1 VFPYG
6 KNKTTVSTSRK
17 NKNKRICIIFKYRNR
32 ATKERQSIAN
42 QDWAIAHP
50 AQMRKCVLYLHR
62 YVKSALKY

>member
-1 VFPYG
+1 MVRTKLQYQHLEKIKIKP
-6 KNKTTVSTSRK
+6 
-17 NKNKRICIIFKYRNR
+17 RICRISKYRNR